1 VRDMREGDVFIDYY
15 VTLGVPQTA
24 SRDDIR
30 ASFRRLAKKHHPDL
44 NPRSP
49 KRAARKL
56 KLVLAAYEILADE
69 VRRLEYDRRLAS
81 YQDRGRD
88 LRRDHLLRRRHRPE
102 GWARLVL
109 YDLMDGNQT
118 EAIFHYEA
126 GLASGEEF
134 ELERALPVG
143 DWLDCKFLLAEGY
156 ARMKRHGP
164 ALDLYE
170 EIFFAGETRS
180 RRRYLLDEI
189 RDRIRN
195 LCCRT
200 AARGASCEEAIG
212 YYQRAL
218 RLGLPQADAAFL
230 HKKMAECY
238 HRLGD
243 SARAS
248 RHLATA
254 FELKPNLQGARK
266 ICDKLGFQ
274 VTDGDGGNGRTM
286 RR

>member
-1 VRDMREGDVFIDYY
+1 MREGDVFTDYY
-15 VTLGVPQTA
+15 ATLGVPQTA

-30 ASFRRLAKKHHPDL
+30 ASFRKLAKKHHPDV

-49 KRAARKL
+49 KRAGQKMKR
-56 KLVLAAYEILADE
+56 VLAAYEILADE
-69 VRRLEYDRRLAS
+69 ARRLEYDQRLAA

-88 LRRDHLLRRRHRPE
+88 RRREYLLLRRHRPE

-109 YDLMDGNQT
+109 YDLMEGNEA
-118 EAIFHYEA
+118 EAIFQYEA
-126 GLASGEEF
+126 GPAGGEEF
-134 ELERALPVG
+134 QLERALPVG
-143 DWLDCKFLLAEGY
+143 DWLDCKFLLAEAY
-156 ARMKRHGP
+156 ARMKMYGL

-170 EIFFAGETRS
+170 EIFYAAETRS
-180 RRRYLLDEI
+180 RRGYLLDEI

-200 AARGASCEEAIG
+200 LAQGASCEEAIA

-238 HRLGD
+238 HQMGD
-243 SARAS
+243 SACAS
-248 RHLATA
+248 GHLATA
-254 FELKPNLQGARK
+254 FQLKPNLQGARK
-266 ICDKLGFQ
+266 ICEQLEFQ
-274 VTDGDGGNGRTM
+274 VSDGNGGHVRAM
-286 RR
+286 GR